1 MSNFRPILLL
11 LAFPKLVERV
21 RYSRL
26 NQHLIAN
33 NILTEEQYGFRK
45 GRSTDHAAHTP
56 VTGILQAWNNK
67 LQVAGIFC
75 DLAKA
80 FDCVSHDILVEK
92 LKYYGVNETGVNW
105 IRSYLNNRRQSVDIR
120 FTSTH
125 DHFSTW
131 ETVKRGVPQGAVL
144 GPLLFL
150 AYITDLP
157 RHIDRSTKIVLFA
170 DDTSILITEK
180 NHEKLN

>member
-1 MSNFRPILLL
+1 MSNYRPISLLP
-11 LAFPKLVERV
+11 AFSKIVERV
-21 RYSRL
+21 MYSRL
-26 NQHLIAN
+26 NQHFIVN
-33 NILTEEQYGFRK
+33 NILAEEQYGFRN
-45 GRSTDHAAHTP
+45 GRSTVHAAHTP

-105 IRSYLNNRRQSVDIR
+105 IRSYLNNRRQRVDIK
-120 FTSTH
+120 FTATH

-131 ETVKRGVPQGAVL
+131 ETVKRGVPQGSVL

-150 AYITDLP
+150 GYINDLP
-157 RHIDRSTKIVLFA
+157 WHIDHSTKIVLFA
-170 DDTSILITEK
+170 DDKIS
-180 NHEKLN
+180 

>member
-1 MSNFRPILLL
+1 MSNCRPIALLP
-11 LAFPKLVERV
+11 AFSKIVERV
-21 RYSRL
+21 MYSRL
-26 NQHLIAN
+26 NQHFIVN
-33 NILTEEQYGFRK
+33 NILAEEQYGFRN
-45 GRSTDHAAHTP
+45 GRSTVHAAHTP
-56 VTGILQAWNNK
+56 VTGILQACNNK
-67 LQVAGIFC
+67 LQVAGIFS

-131 ETVKRGVPQGAVL
+131 ETVKRGVPQGSVL

-150 AYITDLP
+150 GYINDLP
-157 RHIDRSTKIVLFA
+157 WHIDHSTKIVLFA
-170 DDTSILITEK
+170 DDTIS
-180 NHEKLN
+180 

>member
-1 MSNFRPILLL
+1 MSNIL
-11 LAFPKLVERV
+11 A
-21 RYSRL
+21 
-26 NQHLIAN
+26 
-33 NILTEEQYGFRK
+33 EEQYGFRK
-45 GRSTDHAAHTP
+45 GRSTDHAAHTL
-56 VTGILQAWNNK
+56 VTGILQAWNSK

-92 LKYYGVNETGVNW
+92 LKYYGVNETGVKW
-105 IRSYLNNRRQSVDIR
+105 IRSYLNNRRQRVDI
-120 FTSTH
+120 TVTATH
-125 DHFSTW
+125 SHFCTW
-131 ETVKRGVPQGAVL
+131 QTAKRGVPQGSVL

-170 DDTSILITEK
+170 DNTSILITGK
-180 NHEKLN
+180 TS